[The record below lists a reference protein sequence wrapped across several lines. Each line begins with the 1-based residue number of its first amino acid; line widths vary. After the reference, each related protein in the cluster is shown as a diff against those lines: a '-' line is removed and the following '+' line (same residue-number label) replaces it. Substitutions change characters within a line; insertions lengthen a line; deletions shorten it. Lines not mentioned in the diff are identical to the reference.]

1 MRREGL
7 GVTPSLS
14 LYIQPELNPESKTGD
29 TRMIEIGKTFNQVDP
44 ENPQDIRKTDSRL
57 NIWFI
62 FHRPGQWH
70 IVVIDRKM
78 EQILIIIRIVI
89 TAQPAV

>member
-29 TRMIEIGKTFNQVDP
+29 TRMIEIGKTFNHVDP
-44 ENPQDIRKTDSRL
+44 KNPQDI
-57 NIWFI
+57 
-62 FHRPGQWH
+62 
-70 IVVIDRKM
+70 
-78 EQILIIIRIVI
+78 
-89 TAQPAV
+89 